1 MAGFGAEKREP
12 RVTGDPVRDG
22 FMANL
27 WKARRRSG
35 LSQEELGFRAG
46 LHRTEI
52 SLLEVGGRLPRIDTL
67 VRLAGGLGIE
77 PGELLDGIV
86 WNPGDISLGG
96 FEITAVGPGPHDADA

>member
-1 MAGFGAEKREP
+1 MTGFAAEKREP

-27 WKARRRSG
+27 WPARRRSG

-67 VRLAGGLGIE
+67 VKLAGGLGVE
-77 PGELLDGIV
+77 PGELLDGIA
-86 WNPGDISLGG
+86 WTPGSVALGS
-96 FEITAVGPGPHDADA
+96 FRLPERPPE

>member
-1 MAGFGAEKREP
+1 MTGFGAEKREP
-12 RVTGDPVRDG
+12 RITGDPVRDR

-27 WKARRRSG
+27 WRARRQSG

-67 VRLAGGLGIE
+67 VKLAGALGIE
-77 PGELLDGIV
+77 SGELLDGIV
-86 WNPGDISLGG
+86 WNPGDITLGA
-96 FEITAVGPGPHDADA
+96 FMLPERAPGGDG

>member
-1 MAGFGAEKREP
+1 MSGFGAEKRAP

-27 WKARRRSG
+27 WRARRQSG

-67 VRLAGGLGIE
+67 VKLAGGLGIE
-77 PGELLDGIV
+77 PGELLDGIA
-86 WNPGDISLGG
+86 WNPGSIAHGAFTLP
-96 FEITAVGPGPHDADA
+96 ERTPVGDA

>member
-1 MAGFGAEKREP
+1 MSGFGAEKREQ
-12 RVTGDPVRDG
+12 RVTGDPMRDG

-27 WKARRRSG
+27 WRARRRSG

-67 VRLAGGLGIE
+67 VKLAGGLGIE
-77 PGELLDGIV
+77 PGELLADIE
-86 WNPGDISLGG
+86 WKPGTLTQGG
-96 FEITAVGPGPHDADA
+96 FTLTPVPEEVSS

>member
-1 MAGFGAEKREP
+1 VTGFGAEKREL

-27 WKARRRSG
+27 WQARRRSG

-67 VRLAGGLGIE
+67 VKLAGALGIE
-77 PGELLDGIV
+77 PGELLDGIF
-86 WNPGDISLGG
+86 WNPGSVAVGG
-96 FEITAVGPGPHDADA
+96 FDITPGSPGSHDADV

>member
-1 MAGFGAEKREP
+1 MSGFGAEKREQ

-27 WKARRRSG
+27 WRARRRSG

-67 VRLAGGLGIE
+67 VKLAGALGIE
-77 PGELLDGIV
+77 PSELLDGIG
-86 WNPGDISLGG
+86 WNPGSASVGSFDI
-96 FEITAVGPGPHDADA
+96 TPAPPGAQDADV